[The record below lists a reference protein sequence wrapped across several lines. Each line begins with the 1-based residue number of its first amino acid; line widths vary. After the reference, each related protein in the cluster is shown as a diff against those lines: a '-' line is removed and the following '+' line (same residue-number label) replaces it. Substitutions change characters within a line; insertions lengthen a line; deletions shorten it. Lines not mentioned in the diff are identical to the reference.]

1 MICSYP
7 PGLEMGVDCNSEC
20 ALIHQNIICTI
31 FVCLHRRLSQ
41 YGLRFWFAQRAVE
54 MGYKRFA
61 IMCM

>member
-1 MICSYP
+1 MTR
-7 PGLEMGVDCNSEC
+7 L
-20 ALIHQNIICTI
+20 LIPCQNTHAILA
-31 FVCLHRRLSQ
+31 CLHRRLSE

>member
-1 MICSYP
+1 MRKKNDGTNKLGGEESFTGRI
-7 PGLEMGVDCNSEC
+7 M
-20 ALIHQNIICTI
+20 HQ
-31 FVCLHRRLSQ
+31 VCLRRRLSE

>member
-1 MICSYP
+1 
-7 PGLEMGVDCNSEC
+7 MGVDCNSEC